1 MDKRRELQGFLYHHL
16 HHKRKWGVSY
26 FGSEE
31 TQDSPCYHCP
41 LVEWDNWLSDSGQ
54 QFTTCLLAPPAHW
67 SASTS
72 ISQYEPLHH
81 FLCSPLSL
89 SLLRVRKIWQEF
101 ASTWSRFWKDS
112 PWKILVMNI
121 IIDISWIAYSNV
133 HMFSA
138 PSVFCFFLHWV
149 IAVASC
155 LVSWGSRLVLVWDW
169 TGQSFYLEKQYR
181 EYKLVSGAL

>member
-1 MDKRRELQGFLYHHL
+1 MDKRRELQGFLSHHL
-16 HHKRKWGVSY
+16 DHKRKWGVSY

-31 TQDSPCYHCP
+31 TQHSPCYHCP
-41 LVEWDNWLSDSGQ
+41 LLERDNWLSDSGQ
-54 QFTTCLLAPPAHW
+54 HFTTCLWAPPAHW
-67 SASTS
+67 SAETS

-81 FLCSPLSL
+81 FLCSPSSL

-138 PSVFCFFLHWV
+138 PSVLLQAV
-149 IAVASC
+149 IAFASC
-155 LVSWGSRLVLVWDW
+155 S
-169 TGQSFYLEKQYR
+169 
-181 EYKLVSGAL
+181 